1 MPVQATCRLGI
12 GGRLAGPP
20 EANAAILERLHAVL
34 PQQPPAGAGG
44 GWPGGLATH
53 GWRIGV
59 WDAAAE
65 VGGELDQETRFTFHV
80 ELSRRLDGTI
90 NDWRDDLTYT
100 LFHGFAHYRD
110 AVWHKDLKV
119 QLEELNHEIVQRYGA
134 EKLIEKIWFR
144 QWEFY
149 CGNGGDS

>member
-1 MPVQATCRLGI
+1 MPVRATCRLGI
-12 GGRLAGPP
+12 GGRLAGTP
-20 EANAAILERLHAVL
+20 EANAAILKRVQTLLPKER
-34 PQQPPAGAGG
+34 PTGAGG

-53 GWRIGV
+53 GWQISF

-65 VGGELDQETRFTFHV
+65 VGGELDQETRFTFCF
-80 ELSRRLDGTI
+80 ELSLLLDGTI
-90 NDWRDDLTYT
+90 YDWRDDLTST
-100 LFHGFAHYRD
+100 RFHGFAHYRD

-119 QLEELNHEIVQRYGA
+119 QLEELNHEIVHDYGA